1 MVESAC
7 GFIEYAQDDY
17 QTRGVNG
24 EQGTLESQA
33 AAEGRS
39 GDAAAAGMPAPQ
51 STPESHPDAL
61 AEVARVALKLGLTAF
76 GGPAAHIAMLREE
89 TVVRRQWLTDA
100 YFLDLVGATNL
111 IPGPNS
117 TEMVIHVGYLRAGWR
132 GLFVAGTLFILP
144 AAAIVLA
151 LAWAYVQYGTT
162 PAGEA
167 LLYGIKPV
175 VIAVVA
181 QALWGLGR
189 TALQGPLLVAVG
201 AAAAALY
208 LVGFNE
214 LAIFFGSALVV
225 LLVRTVQQLSPRQL
239 GAAMPAPV
247 AGLSLTM
254 LPTLLQ
260 AAPVPVSLM
269 TLFLTFLKI
278 GAVLYG
284 SGYVLLAFLRNDFVV
299 RLGWLTDQQLLDAVA
314 IGQMT
319 PGPVF
324 TTATFIGYLVAG
336 VPGAVLATVGIF
348 LPAFIFVALLHP
360 LVPRLRRYP
369 WTAAMLDGVNAAA
382 IGLMAG
388 VTWLLGRDA
397 IIDPLTATLAIAA
410 AVLLIRFR
418 VNSSWLVLAGAIVG
432 LAVNQLR

>member
-1 MVESAC
+1 MDQRELTA
-7 GFIEYAQDDY
+7 EDDS
-17 QTRGVNG
+17 TGVT
-24 EQGTLESQA
+24 GTTLTVS
-33 AAEGRS
+33 GRAS
-39 GDAAAAGMPAPQ
+39 DVH
-51 STPESHPDAL
+51 SDAL
-61 AEVARVALKLGLTAF
+61 AEVAQVALKLGFTAF

-89 TVVRRQWLTDA
+89 TVVRRHWLTDA

-132 GLFVAGTLFILP
+132 GLLVAGTLFILP
-144 AAAIVLA
+144 AATIVLGFG
-151 LAWAYVQYGTT
+151 WAYVQFGTT
-162 PAGEA
+162 PAGES

-189 TALQGPLLVAVG
+189 TALTGPLLLGIG

-208 LVGFNE
+208 LLGFNE
-214 LAIFFGSALVV
+214 LVILFGSALLV
-225 LLVRTVQQLSPRQL
+225 LLVRVVQRLSPRQL
-239 GAAMPAPV
+239 GAAVAAPF

-254 LPTLLQ
+254 LPASMVQT
-260 AAPVPVSLM
+260 APAPVSLE
-269 TLFLTFLKI
+269 TLFLTFLKV

-284 SGYVLLAFLRNDFVV
+284 SGYVLLAFLRNDFVE
-299 RLGWLTDQQLLDAVA
+299 RLGWMTDQQLLDAVA

-324 TTATFIGYLVAG
+324 TTATFVGYLVAG

-348 LPAFIFVALLHP
+348 LPAFVFVALLHP
-360 LVPRLRRYP
+360 LVPRLRRSP
-369 WTAAMLDGVNAAA
+369 WTAAMLDGVNVAAM
-382 IGLMAG
+382 GLMAA

-397 IIDPLTATLAIAA
+397 IVDPLTATIAIAT

-418 VNSSWLVLAGAIVG
+418 VNSAWLVLAGALVG

>member
-1 MVESAC
+1 
-7 GFIEYAQDDY
+7 
-17 QTRGVNG
+17 
-24 EQGTLESQA
+24 
-33 AAEGRS
+33 
-39 GDAAAAGMPAPQ
+39 
-51 STPESHPDAL
+51 
-61 AEVARVALKLGLTAF
+61 
-76 GGPAAHIAMLREE
+76 MLREE

-132 GLFVAGTLFILP
+132 GLLVAGTLFILP
-144 AAAIVLA
+144 AATIVLA
-151 LAWAYVQYGTT
+151 LGWAYVQFGTT

-189 TALQGPLLVAVG
+189 TALQGPLLFAVG

-214 LAIFFGSALVV
+214 LAILFAGALAV
-225 LLVRTVQQLSPRQL
+225 LLIRTIQHLSPRQF
-239 GAAMPAPV
+239 GAAMGAPL
-247 AGLSLTM
+247 AGLPLTM

-260 AAPVPVSLM
+260 TAPVAVSLT

-284 SGYVLLAFLRNDFVV
+284 SGYVLLAFLRNDFVE
-299 RLGWLTDQQLLDAVA
+299 RLGWLTDRQLLDAVA

-369 WTAAMLDGVNAAA
+369 WTAAMLDGVNVAAM
-382 IGLMAG
+382 GLMAA

-397 IIDPLTATLAIAA
+397 IVDPLTATVAIASA
-410 AVLLIRFR
+410 LLLIRYR
-418 VNSSWLVLAGAIVG
+418 VNSTWLVLAGAIVG

>member
-1 MVESAC
+1 
-7 GFIEYAQDDY
+7 
-17 QTRGVNG
+17 
-24 EQGTLESQA
+24 
-33 AAEGRS
+33 
-39 GDAAAAGMPAPQ
+39 MP
-51 STPESHPDAL
+51 TPESRPQGL
-61 AEVARVALKLGLTAF
+61 QEVAQVALKLGLTAF

-89 TVVRRQWLTDA
+89 AVVRRQWLTDA

-132 GLFVAGTLFILP
+132 GLLVAGTLFILP
-144 AAAIVLA
+144 AAIIVLA
-151 LAWAYVQYGTT
+151 LSWAYVQYGAT
-162 PAGEA
+162 PAGES

-189 TALQGPLLVAVG
+189 TALKGPLLVAIG
-201 AAAAALY
+201 AATAALY
-208 LVGFNE
+208 LLGFNE
-214 LAIFFGSALVV
+214 LIILFGSALVV
-225 LLVRTVQQLSPRQL
+225 LLVRTVQHLSPGQL
-239 GAAMPAPV
+239 GAAVTAPF
-247 AGLSLTM
+247 AGLPLT
-254 LPTLLQ
+254 LLSTLLQ
-260 AAPVPVSLM
+260 PAPVPVSLM

-284 SGYVLLAFLRNDFVV
+284 SGYVLLAFLRNDFVE

-348 LPAFIFVALLHP
+348 LPAFVFVALLHP

-369 WTAAMLDGVNAAA
+369 WTAAMLDGINVAAM
-382 IGLMAG
+382 GLMAA

-397 IIDPLTATLAIAA
+397 IVDPLTATIAIAA

-418 VNSSWLVLAGAIVG
+418 VNSTWLILAGAIVG
-432 LAVNQLR
+432 LAVNQLS

>member
-1 MVESAC
+1 MEPNEPAT
-7 GFIEYAQDDY
+7 EDDAIGATGRRPPTPVTPLAS
-17 QTRGVNG
+17 QGDGV
-24 EQGTLESQA
+24 A
-33 AAEGRS
+33 
-39 GDAAAAGMPAPQ
+39 D
-51 STPESHPDAL
+51 
-61 AEVARVALKLGLTAF
+61 VARVALKLGVTAF

-132 GLFVAGTLFILP
+132 GLLVAGTLFILP
-144 AAAIVLA
+144 AATIVLA
-151 LAWAYVQYGTT
+151 LGWAYVEFGTT
-162 PAGEA
+162 PSGES

-175 VIAVVA
+175 IIAVVA

-189 TALQGPLLVAVG
+189 TALKGPLLLVIG
-201 AAAAALY
+201 TAAAALY

-214 LAIFFGSALVV
+214 LVILFGSALLV
-225 LLVRTVQQLSPRQL
+225 LIARTGQRMSPRQL
-239 GAAMPAPV
+239 GAALAAPLG
-247 AGLSLTM
+247 GLPLT
-254 LPTLLQ
+254 LFPVPPLLQ
-260 AAPVPVSLM
+260 AVAAPVSLM

-284 SGYVLLAFLRNDFVV
+284 SGYVLLAFLRNDFVE

-324 TTATFIGYLVAG
+324 TTATFVGYLVAG
-336 VPGAVLATVGIF
+336 VPGAILATVGIF
-348 LPAFIFVALLHP
+348 LPAFVFVALLHP

-369 WTAAMLDGVNAAA
+369 WTAAMLDGVNVAAV
-382 IGLMAG
+382 GLMAA
-388 VTWLLGRDA
+388 VTWLLGREA
-397 IIDPLTATLAIAA
+397 IVDPLTAAIAIVA
-410 AVLLIRFR
+410 AFLLIRFR
-418 VNSSWLVLAGAIVG
+418 FNSAWLVLVGAIVG
-432 LAVNQLR
+432 LAANQLR

>member
-1 MVESAC
+1 MEPNEPAT
-7 GFIEYAQDDY
+7 EDDAIGATGRRPPTPVTPLAS
-17 QTRGVNG
+17 QGDGV
-24 EQGTLESQA
+24 A
-33 AAEGRS
+33 
-39 GDAAAAGMPAPQ
+39 D
-51 STPESHPDAL
+51 
-61 AEVARVALKLGLTAF
+61 VARVALKLGVTAF

-132 GLFVAGTLFILP
+132 GLLVAGTLFILP
-144 AAAIVLA
+144 AATIVLA
-151 LAWAYVQYGTT
+151 LGWAYVEFGTT
-162 PAGEA
+162 PSGES

-175 VIAVVA
+175 IIAVVA

-189 TALQGPLLVAVG
+189 TALKGPLLLVIG
-201 AAAAALY
+201 TAAAALY

-214 LAIFFGSALVV
+214 LVILFGSALLV
-225 LLVRTVQQLSPRQL
+225 LIARTGQRMSPRQL
-239 GAAMPAPV
+239 GAALAAPLG
-247 AGLSLTM
+247 GLPLT
-254 LPTLLQ
+254 LFPVPPLLQ
-260 AAPVPVSLM
+260 AVAAPVSLM

-284 SGYVLLAFLRNDFVV
+284 SGYVLLAFLRNDFVE

-324 TTATFIGYLVAG
+324 TTATFVGYLVAG
-336 VPGAVLATVGIF
+336 VPGAILATVGIF
-348 LPAFIFVALLHP
+348 LPAFVFVTLLHP

-369 WTAAMLDGVNAAA
+369 WTAAMLDGVNVAAV
-382 IGLMAG
+382 GLMAA
-388 VTWLLGRDA
+388 VTWLLGREA
-397 IIDPLTATLAIAA
+397 IVDPLTAAIAIVA
-410 AVLLIRFR
+410 AFLLIRFR
-418 VNSSWLVLAGAIVG
+418 FNSAWLVLVGAIVG
-432 LAVNQLR
+432 LAANQLR

>member
-1 MVESAC
+1 MEPDEPTA
-7 GFIEYAQDDY
+7 ADDSSSEA
-17 QTRGVNG
+17 VG
-24 EQGTLESQA
+24 E
-33 AAEGRS
+33 RP
-39 GDAAAAGMPAPQ
+39 PAPKT
-51 STPESHPDAL
+51 TPESHPDNL
-61 AEVARVALKLGLTAF
+61 AEVAQVALKLGFTAF

-117 TEMVIHVGYLRAGWR
+117 TEMVIHVGYLRAGRR
-132 GLFVAGTLFILP
+132 GLLVAGTLFILP

-151 LAWAYVQYGTT
+151 LGWVYVQFGTT
-162 PAGEA
+162 PAGES

-189 TALQGPLLVAVG
+189 TALKGPLLIAVG
-201 AAAAALY
+201 VAAAACY
-208 LVGFNE
+208 LAGVNE
-214 LAIFFGSALVV
+214 LVILFGSALLV
-225 LLVRTVQQLSPRQL
+225 LIVRSAQRMSSGQI
-239 GAAMPAPV
+239 GAAVAVPVGGLPLSMLMLQVAPAP
-247 AGLSLTM
+247 A
-254 LPTLLQ
+254 
-260 AAPVPVSLM
+260 SLM

-284 SGYVLLAFLRNDFVV
+284 SGYVLLAFLRNDFVE

-324 TTATFIGYLVAG
+324 TTATFVGYLVAG

-348 LPAFIFVALLHP
+348 LPGFVFVALLHP
-360 LVPRLRRYP
+360 LVPRLRRSP
-369 WTAAMLDGVNAAA
+369 WTAAMLDGVNVAAV
-382 IGLMAG
+382 GLMAA

-397 IIDPLTATLAIAA
+397 IIDPVTAGIALAA
-410 AVLLIRFR
+410 ALLLIRFR
-418 VNSSWLVLAGAIVG
+418 VNSAWLVLAGAIVG
-432 LAVNQLR
+432 LAVTQL

>member
-1 MVESAC
+1 MESHKSTAERDAT
-7 GFIEYAQDDY
+7 GAPGTRPLAQIPP
-17 QTRGVNG
+17 
-24 EQGTLESQA
+24 A
-33 AAEGRS
+33 A
-39 GDAAAAGMPAPQ
+39 
-51 STPESHPDAL
+51 SHPDGL
-61 AEVARVALKLGLTAF
+61 AGVAQVALKLGFTAF

-132 GLFVAGTLFILP
+132 GLLVAGTLFILP
-144 AAAIVLA
+144 AATIVLT
-151 LAWAYVQYGTT
+151 LGWAYVQFGTT
-162 PAGEA
+162 PAGES
-167 LLYGIKPV
+167 LFYGIKPV

-189 TALQGPLLVAVG
+189 TAVKGPLLLGIG

-208 LVGFNE
+208 LLGFNE
-214 LAIFFGSALVV
+214 LIILFGGA
-225 LLVRTVQQLSPRQL
+225 LLVFLVRAGQRMTPGRL
-239 GAAMPAPV
+239 GGTIAAPL
-247 AGLSLTM
+247 AGLPLTVF
-254 LPTLLQ
+254 PTLLLQ
-260 AAPVPVSLM
+260 SAPVPVSLT

-284 SGYVLLAFLRNDFVV
+284 SGYVLLAFLRNDFVE

-324 TTATFIGYLVAG
+324 TTATFVGYLVAG

-348 LPAFIFVALLHP
+348 LPAFLFVALLHP
-360 LVPRLRRYP
+360 LVPRLRRSP
-369 WTAAMLDGVNAAA
+369 WTAAMLDGVNVAAM
-382 IGLMAG
+382 GLMAA

-397 IIDPLTATLAIAA
+397 IVDPLTATIAIAA
-410 AVLLIRFR
+410 ALLLIRFR
-418 VNSSWLVLAGAIVG
+418 VNSAWLVLAGAIVG